1 MRLSVRQSAIAIG
14 MGSLSI
20 VAFTLGWWQ
29 EDDARRR
36 ATGAPTNAAEWR
48 LPKPVTSD
56 LSADTT
62 ILLAR
67 HPFGAAG
74 ERANAVAG
82 AAVGPGVVAGSGSG
96 TATQWRIG
104 GIVTT
109 ETSRRLV
116 ILLRQPGQNSDRAE
130 LRQIGE
136 SLPDGSVIRAV
147 DWSSVTVDRQGTV
160 DTVRM
165 FVKN

>member
-1 MRLSVRQSAIAIG
+1 MQLPVRQLVVAMA

-20 VAFTLGWWQ
+20 GAFALGWWQ

-36 ATGAPTNAAEWR
+36 ATGASANAGEWR
-48 LPKPVTSD
+48 LPKPIVSD

-67 HPFGAAG
+67 RPFGAAG
-74 ERANAVAG
+74 ERANPVAG
-82 AAVGPGVVAGSGSG
+82 ATVGPGVVPGPGSG

>member
-1 MRLSVRQSAIAIG
+1 MRLPVRQSAIAIG

-20 VAFTLGWWQ
+20 VAFALGWWQ
-29 EDDARRR
+29 EDDTRRR

-48 LPKPVTSD
+48 LPKPVASD

-67 HPFGAAG
+67 RPFGAAG
-74 ERANAVAG
+74 ERANAVDG
-82 AAVGPGVVAGSGSG
+82 AAVGPGVVAGPGSG

-130 LRQIGE
+130 LRQIGD
-136 SLPDGSVIRAV
+136 SLPDGSVIRSV

>member
-1 MRLSVRQSAIAIG
+1 MIAMG

-20 VAFTLGWWQ
+20 GAFALGWWQ

-36 ATGAPTNAAEWR
+36 ATGASANAAEWR
-48 LPKPVTSD
+48 LPKPVVSD

-62 ILLAR
+62 MLLAR
-67 HPFGAAG
+67 RPFGAAG
-74 ERANAVAG
+74 ERANAG
-82 AAVGPGVVAGSGSG
+82 AAVGPGVVAGPGSG

>member
-1 MRLSVRQSAIAIG
+1 MRLSVRQLVIAMG

-20 VAFTLGWWQ
+20 AAFALGWWQ
-29 EDDARRR
+29 EGDARRR
-36 ATGAPTNAAEWR
+36 ATGASTNAGEWR
-48 LPKPVTSD
+48 LPKPVSSD
-56 LSADTT
+56 LSADST

-67 HPFGAAG
+67 RPFGAAG
-74 ERANAVAG
+74 ERAVTG
-82 AAVGPGVVAGSGSG
+82 AAVGPGVASGPGSE
-96 TATQWRIG
+96 TASQWRIG

-130 LRQIGE
+130 LREIGE
-136 SLPDGSVIRAV
+136 SLPDGSVIRSV

>member
-1 MRLSVRQSAIAIG
+1 
-14 MGSLSI
+14 
-20 VAFTLGWWQ
+20 
-29 EDDARRR
+29 
-36 ATGAPTNAAEWR
+36 
-48 LPKPVTSD
+48 
-56 LSADTT
+56 
-62 ILLAR
+62 
-67 HPFGAAG
+67 
-74 ERANAVAG
+74 
-82 AAVGPGVVAGSGSG
+82 
-96 TATQWRIG
+96 
-104 GIVTT
+104 
-109 ETSRRLV
+109 V

>member
-1 MRLSVRQSAIAIG
+1 MRLSVQQLVIAMG

-20 VAFTLGWWQ
+20 VAFALGWWQ

-36 ATGAPTNAAEWR
+36 TTGASTNAAEWR
-48 LPKPVTSD
+48 LPKPAVSD

-67 HPFGAAG
+67 RPFGAAG
-74 ERANAVAG
+74 ERAS
-82 AAVGPGVVAGSGSG
+82 AAVGPGIAPGPGSG
-96 TATQWRIG
+96 TATQWRIS

-130 LRQIGE
+130 LREVGE
-136 SLPDGSVIRAV
+136 SLPDGSVIRSV

>member
-1 MRLSVRQSAIAIG
+1 MRLPVRQLVIAMA

-20 VAFTLGWWQ
+20 VAFALGWWQ
-29 EDDARRR
+29 DDDAGRR
-36 ATGAPTNAAEWR
+36 AMDGSTNAPEWR
-48 LPKPVTSD
+48 LPKAIVSD
-56 LSADTT
+56 LSADAK

-67 HPFGAAG
+67 RPFGAAG
-74 ERANAVAG
+74 ERANVVAG
-82 AAVGPGVVAGSGSG
+82 AAVGPGVAAGPGSG

-130 LRQIGE
+130 LREIGE
-136 SLPDGSVIRAV
+136 SLPDGSVIRSV